1 MSTKFW
7 MNENEEKKALIETV
21 AKLTKKEK
29 IDTLE
34 KKWITLD
41 NPKEN
46 SPKMSIFSCK
56 DCQTNFAN
64 KYNLEKHY
72 KTLRHNEMIEKN
84 KWDKYKFHCE
94 FCKNGYAHNTGL
106 SKHKKKCKKN
116 PINIKE
122 IITLPKLPNNT
133 ENKDTALINNI
144 TNNTT
149 NNNTI
154 VINNKINVNVYLN
167 EHCKDA
173 INMSDFMKQITP
185 SFQEIEESQRKGIVQ
200 TIADTFVDR
209 LKELKSI
216 DRPIHC
222 SDKKRNTLYIK
233 DNDNWNKDK
242 EHQNIHKIIDEIS
255 YKQFKTLQKWVEEMS
270 KEFETEENS
279 DKVIKVTKEITTE
292 LGENTYKKI
301 IGKISKNIIIGT

>member
-7 MNENEEKKALIETV
+7 RKKNEEKKHLIEN
-21 AKLTKKEK
+21 ASK
-29 IDTLE
+29 ITNSENLDTLK

-46 SPKMSIFSCK
+46 SQKISIFSCK
-56 DCQTNFAN
+56 DCNTIFAN

-84 KWDKYKFHCE
+84 KWDKYNFHCE
-94 FCKNGYAHNTGL
+94 FCKNGYTHNSGL
-106 SKHKKKCKKN
+106 SKHKKKCKNN

-122 IITLPKLPNNT
+122 IIILPINT
-133 ENKDTALINNI
+133 ENKDTALVNNI
-144 TNNTT
+144 T

-173 INMSDFMKQITP
+173 INMSDFMKKITP

-200 TIADTFVDR
+200 SIADTFVDR
-209 LKELKSI
+209 LKKLKSI

-292 LGENTYKKI
+292 LGDNTYKKI